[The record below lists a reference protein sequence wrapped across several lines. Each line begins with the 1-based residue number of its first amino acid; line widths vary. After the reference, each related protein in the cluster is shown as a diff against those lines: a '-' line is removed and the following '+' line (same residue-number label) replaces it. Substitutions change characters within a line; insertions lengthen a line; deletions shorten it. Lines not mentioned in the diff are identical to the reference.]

1 MKKTL
6 ALILALAL
14 ILSLATACGGG
25 GNKSSGNNA
34 GSSGGGKIAVILPEH
49 EMDMIGLHQ
58 SKTEQFTSE
67 TGIEVELIN
76 KGWEAAAD
84 DILGDL
90 ASGGGSYDVI
100 EFDNAWVAKFVQN
113 EWVIPLNQ
121 YMTDEIKNG
130 MLPGLLSKFSADG
143 NYYGITWNN
152 DTRFYMYNSQM
163 VADAGI
169 AAAPKTWDEV
179 SALSNALGDIA
190 YNDAYKQGQEG
201 CNQLMFVVF
210 SFGGEFIDAAGNPV
224 ANTNPGVK
232 EAYTWLAQ
240 AYQDKVF
247 GPSSLT
253 YTYEEVADSF
263 YAGTFPL
270 FLQAW
275 PGVYADANN
284 PDVSKIVGTIEVA
297 DYSISKTGA
306 EQTVLTLPEAMAITA
321 TSKNPDLAWQ
331 YIEYMSSMDFDKERA
346 LAIGSL
352 PIWSDLYNDSELLAL
367 YPYWE
372 QFGKQS
378 MHARGYPDIVWV
390 DDFADIVA
398 KVSQKILAGNIGVQD
413 GLDEMQALLE
423 NAQANAE

>member
-1 MKKTL
+1 MKKIV
-6 ALILALAL
+6 ALIMALAL
-14 ILSLATACGGG
+14 VLSIATACGGG
-25 GNKSSGNNA
+25 GT
-34 GSSGGGKIAVILPEH
+34 SGGGGSASGGDKITVILPEH
-49 EMDMIGLHQ
+49 EMDSIGLHQ
-58 SKTEQFTSE
+58 AKTDQFTQE

-113 EWVIPLNQ
+113 EWIIPLNS

-130 MLPGLLSKFSADG
+130 MLPGLLNKFSAGG

-152 DTRFYMYNSQM
+152 DTRFYMYNKDLLGG
-163 VADAGI
+163 AT
-169 AAAPKTWDEV
+169 APKTWDEV
-179 SALSNALGDIA
+179 SALSKSIGDIA
-190 YNDAYKQGQEG
+190 YLDTYKQEQMG

-210 SFGGEFIDAAGNPV
+210 SFGGELVNDAGDPV
-224 ANTNPGVK
+224 ANTNKGAF

-247 GPSSLT
+247 GPSSLSI
-253 YTYEEVADSF
+253 TYEEVADSF
-263 YAGTFPL
+263 FAGSFPL

-284 PDVSKIVGTIEVA
+284 PDLSKIVGSIQVA

-306 EQTVLTLPEAMAITA
+306 EQTVLTLPEAMAIPT
-321 TSKNPDLAWQ
+321 TSKNPDAAWQ
-331 YIEYMSSMDFDKERA
+331 YIQYMSSIEFDKERA

-352 PIWSDLYNDSELLAL
+352 PIWSALYNDADLLAL

-378 MHARGYPDIVWV
+378 MNARGYPDITWV
-390 DDFADIVA
+390 DDYADIVA

>member
-1 MKKTL
+1 MKKIV
-6 ALILALAL
+6 ALIMALAL
-14 ILSLATACGGG
+14 VLSIATACGGG
-25 GNKSSGNNA
+25 GG
-34 GSSGGGKIAVILPEH
+34 GGGTSSGGGGGASGGDKITVILPEH

-58 SKTEQFTSE
+58 AKTDQFIQD

-113 EWVIPLNQ
+113 EWVIPLNS

-130 MLPGLLSKFSADG
+130 MLPGLLNKFSAGG

-152 DTRFYMYNSQM
+152 DTRFYMYNK
-163 VADAGI
+163 DLLGG

-179 SALSNALGDIA
+179 SALSKSIGDIA
-190 YNDAYKQGQEG
+190 YLDTYKQEQMG

-210 SFGGEFIDAAGNPV
+210 SFGGELVDANGNPV
-224 ANTNPGVK
+224 ANTNKGAF

-240 AYQDKVF
+240 AYADKVF
-247 GPSSLT
+247 GPSSLSI
-253 YTYEEVADSF
+253 TYEEVADSF
-263 YAGTFPL
+263 FAGSFPL

-284 PDVSKIVGTIEVA
+284 AELSKIVGSIQVA

-306 EQTVLTLPEAMAITA
+306 EQTVLTLPEAMAIPT
-321 TSKNPDLAWQ
+321 TSKNPDAAWK
-331 YIEYMSSMDFDKERA
+331 YIEYMSSIEFDKERA

-352 PIWSDLYNDSELLAL
+352 PIWSALYNDADLLAL

-378 MHARGYPDIVWV
+378 MNARGYPDITWV
-390 DDFADIVA
+390 DDYADIVA
-398 KVSQKILAGNIGVQD
+398 KVSQKILAGNIGVQE

>member
-113 EWVIPLNQ
+113 EWVIPLNS
-121 YMTDEIKNG
+121 YMTDEIKSG
-130 MLPGLLSKFSADG
+130 MLPGLLNKFSANG

-152 DTRFYMYNSQM
+152 DTRFYMYNSQII
-163 VADAGI
+163 ADSGVG
-169 AAAPKTWDEV
+169 AAPKTWDEV
-179 SALSNALGDIA
+179 SALSQALGDIA
-190 YNDAYKQGQEG
+190 YMDTYKQEQMG

-210 SFGGEFIDAAGNPV
+210 SFGGELVNDAGDPV
-224 ANTNPGVK
+224 ANTNAGAF

-247 GPSSLT
+247 SPSSLSI
-253 YTYEEVADSF
+253 TYEEVADSF
-263 YAGTFPL
+263 YAGSFPL

-275 PGVYADANN
+275 PGVYADAND
-284 PDVSKIVGTIEVA
+284 PGISQIVGDIAVA

-306 EQTVLTLPEAMAITA
+306 EQTVLTLPEAMAIPT

-331 YIEYMSSMDFDKERA
+331 YIEYMSSIEFDKERA

-352 PIWSDLYNDSELLAL
+352 PIWSALYNDSDLLAL

-378 MHARGYPDIVWV
+378 MNARGYPDITWV
-390 DDFADIVA
+390 DDYADIVA
-398 KVSQKILAGNIGVQD
+398 KVSQKILSGSVGVQE
-413 GLDEMQALLE
+413 GLDEMQGMLE
-423 NAQANAE
+423 YAQANAE

>member
-1 MKKTL
+1 MKKVLMVVL
-6 ALILALAL
+6 ALVLV
-14 ILSLATACGGG
+14 LSLATACGGG
-25 GNKSSGNNA
+25 GGGGGGGS
-34 GSSGGGKIAVILPEH
+34 SSGGKITVILPEH

-58 SKTEQFTSE
+58 AKTEEFTKE

-113 EWVIPLNQ
+113 EWVIPLNS
-121 YMTDEIKNG
+121 YMSDEIKNG
-130 MLPGLLSKFSADG
+130 MLPGLLNKFSSGG

-152 DTRFYMYNSQM
+152 DTRFYMYNQQIL
-163 VADAGI
+163 ADAGV
-169 AAAPKTWDEV
+169 ASAPKTWDEV
-179 SALSNALGDIA
+179 SALAGKLGSYA
-190 YNDAYKQGQEG
+190 YMDTYKQEQMG

-210 SFGGEFIDAAGNPV
+210 SFGGELVDNAGNPV
-224 ANTNPGVK
+224 ANTNPGAK

-247 GPSSLT
+247 SPSSLSV
-253 YTYEEVADSF
+253 TYEEVADSF
-263 YAGTFPL
+263 FAGSFPL

-284 PDVSKIVGTIEVA
+284 ADISKIVGGIAVA
-297 DYSISKTGA
+297 DYSVSKTGA
-306 EQTVLTLPEAMAITA
+306 EQTVLTLPEAMAIPA
-321 TSKNPDLAWQ
+321 TSKNADRAWQ
-331 YIEYMSSMDFDKERA
+331 YIEYMSSIDFDKERA
-346 LAIGSL
+346 LQIGAL
-352 PIWSDLYNDSELLAL
+352 PIWSALYNDPDLLAI

-378 MHARGYPDIVWV
+378 MHSRGYPDITWV
-390 DDFADIVA
+390 DDYADIVA
-398 KVSQKILAGNIGVQD
+398 KVSQSILAGSVSVQD
-413 GLDEMQALLE
+413 GLNEMQTLLE
-423 NAQANAE
+423 NAKANAE